1 MLSTAGR
8 TAARRRL
15 PPVAVDAVLA
25 LSYVGVSLLLG
36 HERPPPGWRQMDQAG
51 VALIWLV
58 NLPLVVRRRWPV
70 PVVVALCAVWMWYIH
85 LGYWPVVNSLGS
97 LMALYTVASLRPP
110 RTTAACAALV
120 GVVWWYGGW
129 AREGGS
135 MPTVIAQ
142 SVVIPAGICWFGS
155 AARRLFERNAQL
167 VVLAAQL
174 AHVQEE
180 RARRAVTDERVRIAR
195 ELHDVVAHH
204 LSVISVQAGL
214 AQYVVTSDPGTA
226 ENALRTVG
234 ETTREALREMRRTLS
249 LLRADADEDEE
260 DGSAGEFAP
269 APGLG
274 RLDEL
279 VQRVRDAG
287 VPVRLRVTGRERPLA
302 PGAELCAYR
311 IVQEALTNVL
321 KHARTARCVEVVAA
335 YLPDEVR
342 ITVTDDG
349 GLGGG
354 GRDGGRRGV
363 DDADGRGV
371 GDGRRDR
378 ATIGAGH
385 GHGLIGMRERAKLY
399 GGSLSA
405 GPRREGGFEVGL
417 VLPAPPAPAVQRGG

>member
-1 MLSTAGR
+1 MLSKAWW
-8 TAARRRL
+8 AVSRRRI
-15 PPVAVDAVLA
+15 PPLAVDAVLT

-36 HERPPPGWRQMDQAG
+36 DEHPPAGWREMDRTG
-51 VALIWLV
+51 VALIWLI
-58 NLPLVVRRRWPV
+58 NLPLVVRRRSPV
-70 PVVVALCAVWMWYIH
+70 AVMVVLCTLWAWYIH

-97 LMALYTVASLRPP
+97 LMALYTVASLRTP

-120 GVVWWYGGW
+120 SVTWWYGGW

-142 SVVIPAGICWFGS
+142 SVVIPAGICWFGA
-155 AARRLFERNAQL
+155 AARRLAERNAQL
-167 VVLAAQL
+167 AVLAAQL
-174 AHVQEE
+174 EREQEG

-214 AQYVVTSDPGTA
+214 AQYVVTTDPATA
-226 ENALRTVG
+226 EKALRTVG
-234 ETTREALREMRRTLS
+234 ETTREALHEMRRTLS
-249 LLRADADEDEE
+249 LLRADPEE
-260 DGSAGEFAP
+260 EGEATGGFAP

-274 RLDEL
+274 RLGEL
-279 VQRVRDAG
+279 TRRVRETG
-287 VPVRLRVTGRERPLA
+287 VPVRLRVTGQPRPLA

-321 KHARTARCVEVVAA
+321 KHAPTARRVDVAA
-335 YLPDEVR
+335 DYLPDEVR

-349 GLGGG
+349 HGGG
-354 GRDGGRRGV
+354 
-363 DDADGRGV
+363 
-371 GDGRRDR
+371 RDR
-378 ATIGAGH
+378 ATIGAGQ

-417 VLPAPPAPAVQRGG
+417 VLPAPRAPGVQKGD